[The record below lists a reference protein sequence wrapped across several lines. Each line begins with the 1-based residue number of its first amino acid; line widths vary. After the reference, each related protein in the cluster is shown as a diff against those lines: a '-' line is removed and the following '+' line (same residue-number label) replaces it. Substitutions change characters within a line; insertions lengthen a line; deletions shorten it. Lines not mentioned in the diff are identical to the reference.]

1 MQFSIFRST
10 LALLSNAVLAAC
22 SMAPLIGDT
31 YGEPPP
37 QVAYLGAKDAKGNE
51 YLTWVNVSSFG
62 PVPSQLQAAGDINCM
77 KMGFTLRAVG
87 YHPKAMDVK
96 GKPTPNGGFYCQPKP
111 LQTLT
116 DAPPPRVVMVDGVSN
131 WDRPRCVFAST
142 RGLAGD
148 GPEGVPFQQPPTEA
162 LGLSPPAPGCT
173 RQAHVQAGLPL
184 RPVTPPFLI
193 FKEVNN
199 EKKRRDIPHHQ
210 NR

>member
-131 WDRPRCVFAST
+131 WDRPGAF
-142 RGLAGD
+142 L
-148 GPEGVPFQQPPTEA
+148 PVPEA
-162 LGLSPPAPGCT
+162 LLETAQKECRSNNPQLKPLGYHPQPLNAQGKPMSKPG
-173 RQAHVQAGLPL
+173 
-184 RPVTPPFLI
+184 FLCA
-193 FKEVNN
+193 
-199 EKKRRDIPHHQ
+199 Q
-210 NR
+210 